1 MPSPASAATPRPAP
15 MDPAVAVD
23 PAAAAPQLQELRD
36 AVTKVFV
43 GKPDVVDYFIV
54 ALLARGH
61 VLLEDVPGVGKTTL
75 AKALSR
81 AVDASFQRI
90 QCTPDLLPSD
100 ISGTHIYNQKTGEFE
115 LRPGPIFANFVLAD
129 EINRATPRTQ
139 SALLEAMEE
148 GTVTLDR
155 DTIALPPVFMV
166 IATQNPIEYQ
176 GTYALPE
183 AQKDRF
189 LMRLTLGYLDAAR
202 EIEMMDQQ
210 AMVHPLE
217 LEEPVMGLDQLGLL
231 QDVVRRVFVDP
242 KIKDYIVRL
251 VNQTR
256 RDPQVQLGA
265 SPRGSLGLLHAAQ
278 ALALLRGR
286 DFVQPGDVKE
296 MAIPVLAHR
305 LILRGTGQR
314 GAGASIAFVRE
325 LLKTVPPVAAG

>member
-1 MPSPASAATPRPAP
+1 MAATTQIDASLNGTPP
-15 MDPAVAVD
+15 DPGRAQ
-23 PAAAAPQLQELRD
+23 PLIEGLRS
-36 AVTKVFV
+36 AINRIFV
-43 GKPDVVDYFIV
+43 GKPDVVDAFIV

-75 AKALSR
+75 AKTLARS
-81 AVDASFQRI
+81 VDASFQRI

-100 ISGTHIYNQKTGEFE
+100 ISGTYIYNQQTAEFE

-148 GTVTLDR
+148 ATVTLDR
-155 DTIALPPVFMV
+155 ETRPLPEVFML

-189 LMRLTLGYLDAAR
+189 LMRLSLGYLDAAH
-202 EIEMMDQQ
+202 EIEMLDQQ
-210 AMVHPLE
+210 QDQPPLE
-217 LEEPVMGLDQLGLL
+217 QLAPVMSLDELLLL
-231 QDVVRRVFVDP
+231 QGMVRGVFVDP

-251 VNQTR
+251 INTTR

-265 SPRGSLGLLHAAQ
+265 SPRGSLGLMHAAQ
-278 ALALLRGR
+278 ALALIRGR
-286 DFVQPGDVKE
+286 AFVQPQDVKDI
-296 MAIPVLAHR
+296 ALPVLAHR
-305 LILRGTGQR
+305 MILRGQGQR
-314 GAGASIAFVRE
+314 GGGAGIAYVRE
-325 LLKTVPPVAAG
+325 LLRNVPPVADVAK